1 MQQNVDKEIARAIK
15 NIKQE
20 LETGYKKIEK
30 DIDDFA
36 QDEGDKIGANAV
48 RLYNKE
54 LEKQAKK
61 NVDNKKKTEKKAKIK
76 TDALVQKAKLQI
88 FALIGL

>member
-1 MQQNVDKEIARAIK
+1 MTRYEYYIKEARGGKLRSEDLRIILIFGR
-15 NIKQE
+15 NIN
-20 LETGYKKIEK
+20 YV
-30 DIDDFA
+30 
-36 QDEGDKIGANAV
+36 N
-48 RLYNKE
+48 E

-76 TDALVQKAKLQI
+76 ADALAQKAKLQI

>member
-1 MQQNVDKEIARAIK
+1 MDPP
-15 NIKQE
+15 
-20 LETGYKKIEK
+20 
-30 DIDDFA
+30 
-36 QDEGDKIGANAV
+36 
-48 RLYNKE
+48 YNKE

-76 TDALVQKAKLQI
+76 ADALAQKAKLQI